1 MVSYNHNHAGYV
13 ISAFR
18 KNSNVAE
25 VRNFF
30 LINCV
35 RVKFDSQEQVKNV
48 LLTCCLLQKK
58 ISKWDWHLTMS
69 MLNILSL
76 TTGLF
81 SLCCLATCLY
91 SPVPELSPLC
101 SIQGPWFKPFIGW
114 GREIADIS
122 KAVIE
127 HREICAY
134 LLAISVRMGSSF
146 FWPWNIGQ

>member
-30 LINCV
+30 WSTVFRSSLI
-35 RVKFDSQEQVKNV
+35 EQVIKCASYL
-48 LLTCCLLQKK
+48 LLTTKK

-127 HREICAY
+127 HREIWAY